1 MLEALNAL
9 NQLNAL
15 HSKNAT
21 HHFNATLPIL
31 LKVLEKQDKDLF
43 LLQVGNRIIPT
54 RSEQELKINQP
65 YFATMQRNQLG
76 DIVLKNLVPAPKILD
91 ALDDDLPAIEMKKIK
106 EILSAKDNTP
116 LKEYKEFLSEKLIH
130 AKNSQE
136 FLNTANMLL
145 SLQSQVLSFVVENER
160 KKAFLQVKAKKQSVD
175 FYALYPNLGEI
186 GGVIYL
192 KEKEK
197 QLFLKTTLQRTKEV
211 LKEAQNTLLGF
222 SSVEIVCEK
231 TPMLFAFEERL
242 LDTIG

>member
-15 HSKNAT
+15 HSKNAS
-21 HHFNATLPIL
+21 HHFNAALPIL
-31 LKVLEKQDKDLF
+31 LKVLEKQDKNLF

-54 RSEQELKINQP
+54 KSEQELKINQP
-65 YFATMQRNQLG
+65 YFAIMQRDRLG

-91 ALDDDLPAIEMKKIK
+91 ALDDLPAIEMNKIK

-116 LKEYKEFLSEKLIH
+116 LKEYKEFLSEKLVH

-160 KKAFLQVKAKKQSVD
+160 KKAFLQMKAKKQSVD

-222 SSVEIVCEK
+222 SFVEIVCEK

-242 LDTIG
+242 LDTLG

>member
-9 NQLNAL
+9 NQLNTF
-15 HSKNAT
+15 HSKNAA

-43 LLQVGNRIIPT
+43 LLQVGNKIIPT
-54 RSEQELKINQP
+54 KSEQELKINQP

-91 ALDDDLPAIEMKKIK
+91 ALDDLPALEMKQIK

-116 LKEYKEFLSEKLIH
+116 LKEYKEFLSEKLVH

-160 KKAFLQVKAKKQSVD
+160 KKAFLQMKAKKQSVD

-222 SSVEIVCEK
+222 SFVEIVCEK

-242 LDTIG
+242 LDTLG

>member
-15 HSKNAT
+15 HSKNAV

-43 LLQVGNRIIPT
+43 LLQVGNKIIPT
-54 RSEQELKINQP
+54 KSEQELKINQP
-65 YFATMQRNQLG
+65 YFATMQKNQLG

-91 ALDDDLPAIEMKKIK
+91 ALDDLPALEMKKLK

-116 LKEYKEFLSEKLIH
+116 LKEYKEFLSEKLVH
-130 AKNSQE
+130 AKSSQE

-145 SLQSQVLSFVVENER
+145 SLQSQVLSFVIENER
-160 KKAFLQVKAKKQSVD
+160 KKAFLQMKAKKQSVD

-222 SSVEIVCEK
+222 SFVEIVCEK

-242 LDTIG
+242 LDTLG

>member
-15 HSKNAT
+15 HSKNAA

-43 LLQVGNRIIPT
+43 LLQVGNKIIPT
-54 RSEQELKINQP
+54 KSEQELKINQP

-91 ALDDDLPAIEMKKIK
+91 ALDDLPAIEMKKLK

-130 AKNSQE
+130 AKSSQE

-145 SLQSQVLSFVVENER
+145 SLQSQVLSFVIENER
-160 KKAFLQVKAKKQSVD
+160 KKAFLQMKAKKQSVD

-192 KEKEK
+192 KKKEK
-197 QLFLKTTLQRTKEV
+197 QLFLKTTLQRTQEV

-222 SSVEIVCEK
+222 SFVEIVCEK
-231 TPMLFAFEERL
+231 TPMLFAFEEHL
-242 LDTIG
+242 LDTLG

>member
-15 HSKNAT
+15 HSKNAA

-43 LLQVGNRIIPT
+43 LLQVGNKIIPT
-54 RSEQELKINQP
+54 KSEQELKINQP

-91 ALDDDLPAIEMKKIK
+91 ALDDLPTIEMKKLK

-116 LKEYKEFLSEKLIH
+116 LKEYKEFLSEKLVH
-130 AKNSQE
+130 AKSSQE

-160 KKAFLQVKAKKQSVD
+160 KKAFLQMKAKKQSVD

-197 QLFLKTTLQRTKEV
+197 QLFLKTSLQRTKEV
-211 LKEAQNTLLGF
+211 LKKAQNTLLGF

-242 LDTIG
+242 LDTLG

>member
-21 HHFNATLPIL
+21 HHFNAALPIL

-43 LLQVGNRIIPT
+43 LLQVGNKIIPT
-54 RSEQELKINQP
+54 KSEQELKINQP

-91 ALDDDLPAIEMKKIK
+91 ALDDLSALEMKQIK

-145 SLQSQVLSFVVENER
+145 SLQSQVLSFVIENER
-160 KKAFLQVKAKKQSVD
+160 KKAFLQMKAKKQSVD

-222 SSVEIVCEK
+222 SFVEIVCEK

>member
-15 HSKNAT
+15 HSKNAA
-21 HHFNATLPIL
+21 HHFNAALPIL

-54 RSEQELKINQP
+54 KSEQDLKINQP
-65 YFATMQRNQLG
+65 YFATMQRDRLG

-91 ALDDDLPAIEMKKIK
+91 ALDDLPAIEMKKIK
-106 EILSAKDNTP
+106 EILSTKDNTP
-116 LKEYKEFLSEKLIH
+116 LKECKELLSEKLVH
-130 AKNSQE
+130 AKSSQE

-197 QLFLKTTLQRTKEV
+197 QLFLKTTLQRTKEI

-222 SSVEIVCEK
+222 SCVEIVCEK

>member
-15 HSKNAT
+15 HSKNAA

-43 LLQVGNRIIPT
+43 LLQVGNKIIPT
-54 RSEQELKINQP
+54 KSEQDLKINQP
-65 YFATMQRNQLG
+65 YFAIMQRNQLG

-91 ALDDDLPAIEMKKIK
+91 ALDDLPTLEMKKIK

-116 LKEYKEFLSEKLIH
+116 LKEYKEFLSEKLVH

-145 SLQSQVLSFVVENER
+145 SLQSQVLSFVIENER
-160 KKAFLQVKAKKQSVD
+160 KKAFLQMKAKKQSVD

-197 QLFLKTTLQRTKEV
+197 QLFLKTTLQRTQEI

-222 SSVEIVCEK
+222 SFVEIACEK

-242 LDTIG
+242 LDTLG

>member
-15 HSKNAT
+15 HSKNAA
-21 HHFNATLPIL
+21 HHFNAALPIL

-43 LLQVGNRIIPT
+43 LLQVGNKIIPT
-54 RSEQELKINQP
+54 KSEQELKINQP

-91 ALDDDLPAIEMKKIK
+91 ALDDLPAIEMNKIK

-116 LKEYKEFLSEKLIH
+116 LKEYKEFLSEKLVH

-160 KKAFLQVKAKKQSVD
+160 KKAFLQMKAKKQSVD

-222 SSVEIVCEK
+222 SFVEIVCEK

-242 LDTIG
+242 LDTLG

>member
-1 MLEALNAL
+1 MLETLNAL

-15 HSKNAT
+15 HSKNAA
-21 HHFNATLPIL
+21 HHFNAALPIL
-31 LKVLEKQDKDLF
+31 LKVLKKQDKDLF
-43 LLQVGNRIIPT
+43 LLQVGNKIIPT
-54 RSEQELKINQP
+54 KSEQELKINQP
-65 YFATMQRNQLG
+65 YFAVMQRNQLG

-91 ALDDDLPAIEMKKIK
+91 ALDDLPALEMNKLK
-106 EILSAKDNTP
+106 EILIAKDNTP

-130 AKNSQE
+130 AKSSQE

-160 KKAFLQVKAKKQSVD
+160 KKAFLQMKAKKQSVD

-211 LKEAQNTLLGF
+211 LKEAQNTLSGF
-222 SSVEIVCEK
+222 SFVEIVCEK

-242 LDTIG
+242 LDTLG

>member
-15 HSKNAT
+15 HSKNAA

-43 LLQVGNRIIPT
+43 LLQVGNKIIPT
-54 RSEQELKINQP
+54 KSEQELKINQP
-65 YFATMQRNQLG
+65 YFATMQKNQLG

-91 ALDDDLPAIEMKKIK
+91 ALDDLPTLEMKQIK

-116 LKEYKEFLSEKLIH
+116 LKEYKEFLSEELVH
-130 AKNSQE
+130 AKSSQE

-145 SLQSQVLSFVVENER
+145 SLQSQVLSFVIENER
-160 KKAFLQVKAKKQSVD
+160 KKAFLQMKAKKQSVD

>member
-15 HSKNAT
+15 HSKNAA

-54 RSEQELKINQP
+54 KSEQELKINQP

-91 ALDDDLPAIEMKKIK
+91 ALDDLPALEMKKLK

-130 AKNSQE
+130 AKSSQE

-145 SLQSQVLSFVVENER
+145 SLQSQVLSFVIENER
-160 KKAFLQVKAKKQSVD
+160 KKAFLQMKAKKQSVD

-222 SSVEIVCEK
+222 SFVEIVCEK

>member
-15 HSKNAT
+15 HSKNAA

-54 RSEQELKINQP
+54 KSEQELKINQP

-91 ALDDDLPAIEMKKIK
+91 ALNDLSSLEMKQIK

-116 LKEYKEFLSEKLIH
+116 LKEYKEFLSEKLVH
-130 AKNSQE
+130 AKSSQE

-145 SLQSQVLSFVVENER
+145 SLQSQVLSFVIENER
-160 KKAFLQVKAKKQSVD
+160 KKAFLQMKAKKQSVD

-197 QLFLKTTLQRTKEV
+197 QLFLKTTLQRTKEI

>member
-15 HSKNAT
+15 HSKNAA
-21 HHFNATLPIL
+21 HHFNAALPIL

-43 LLQVGNRIIPT
+43 LLQVGNKIIPT
-54 RSEQELKINQP
+54 KSEQELKINQP
-65 YFATMQRNQLG
+65 YFAIMQRNQLG

-91 ALDDDLPAIEMKKIK
+91 ALDDLPTLEMNKIK

-160 KKAFLQVKAKKQSVD
+160 KKAFLQMKAKKQSVD

-222 SSVEIVCEK
+222 SFVEVVCEK

>member
-15 HSKNAT
+15 HSKNAA

-43 LLQVGNRIIPT
+43 LLQVGNKIIPT
-54 RSEQELKINQP
+54 KSEQELKINQP
-65 YFATMQRNQLG
+65 YFAVMQKNQLG

-91 ALDDDLPAIEMKKIK
+91 ALDDLPALEMKKLK

-145 SLQSQVLSFVVENER
+145 SLQSQVLSFVIENER
-160 KKAFLQVKAKKQSVD
+160 KKAFLQMKAKKQSVD

-197 QLFLKTTLQRTKEV
+197 QLFLKTTLQRTQEV

-222 SSVEIVCEK
+222 SFVEIVCEK
-231 TPMLFAFEERL
+231 TPMLFAFEDRL
-242 LDTIG
+242 LDTLG

>member
-15 HSKNAT
+15 HSKNAA
-21 HHFNATLPIL
+21 HHFNAALPIL

-43 LLQVGNRIIPT
+43 LLQVGNKIIPT
-54 RSEQELKINQP
+54 KSEQELKINQP
-65 YFATMQRNQLG
+65 YFATMQRDRLG

-91 ALDDDLPAIEMKKIK
+91 ALDDLPALEMKQIK

-116 LKEYKEFLSEKLIH
+116 LKEYKEFLSEKLVH

-145 SLQSQVLSFVVENER
+145 SLQSQVLSFVIENER
-160 KKAFLQVKAKKQSVD
+160 KKAFLQMKAKKQSVD

-222 SSVEIVCEK
+222 SFVEIVCEK

-242 LDTIG
+242 LDTLG

>member
-43 LLQVGNRIIPT
+43 LLQVGNKIIPT
-54 RSEQELKINQP
+54 KSEQELKINQP
-65 YFATMQRNQLG
+65 YFATMQRDRLG

-91 ALDDDLPAIEMKKIK
+91 ALDDLPALEMKKLK

-116 LKEYKEFLSEKLIH
+116 LKEYKEFLSEKLVH

-145 SLQSQVLSFVVENER
+145 SLQSQVLSFVIENER
-160 KKAFLQVKAKKQSVD
+160 KKAFLQMKAKKQSVD

-222 SSVEIVCEK
+222 SFVEIVCEK

-242 LDTIG
+242 LDTLG

>member
-15 HSKNAT
+15 HSKNAA

-43 LLQVGNRIIPT
+43 LLQVGNKIIPT
-54 RSEQELKINQP
+54 KSEQELKINQP

-91 ALDDDLPAIEMKKIK
+91 ALDDLPAIEMKQIK

-116 LKEYKEFLSEKLIH
+116 LKEYKEFLSEKLVH

-160 KKAFLQVKAKKQSVD
+160 KKAFLQMKAKKQSVD

-222 SSVEIVCEK
+222 SFVEIVCEK
-231 TPMLFAFEERL
+231 TPMLFAFEDRL

>member
-31 LKVLEKQDKDLF
+31 LKVLEKQGKNLF
-43 LLQVGNRIIPT
+43 LLQVGNKIIPT
-54 RSEQELKINQP
+54 KSEQELKINQP

-91 ALDDDLPAIEMKKIK
+91 ALNDLPTLEMKQIK

-160 KKAFLQVKAKKQSVD
+160 KKAFLQMKAKKQSVD

-222 SSVEIVCEK
+222 SFVEIVCEK

-242 LDTIG
+242 LDTLG

>member
-31 LKVLEKQDKDLF
+31 LKVLEKQDKNLF
-43 LLQVGNRIIPT
+43 LLQVGNKIIPT

-91 ALDDDLPAIEMKKIK
+91 ALDDLPTLEMKQIK

-116 LKEYKEFLSEKLIH
+116 LKEYKEFLSEKLVH

-160 KKAFLQVKAKKQSVD
+160 KKAFLQMKAKKQSVD

-197 QLFLKTTLQRTKEV
+197 QLFLKTSLQRTKEV

-242 LDTIG
+242 LDTLG

>member
-31 LKVLEKQDKDLF
+31 LKVLEKQDKNLF

-54 RSEQELKINQP
+54 KSEQELKINQP

-91 ALDDDLPAIEMKKIK
+91 ALDDLPALEMKKIK

-130 AKNSQE
+130 AKSSQE

-160 KKAFLQVKAKKQSVD
+160 KKAFLQMKAKKQSVD

-222 SSVEIVCEK
+222 SFVEIACEK

-242 LDTIG
+242 LDTLG

>member
-15 HSKNAT
+15 HSKNAA

-54 RSEQELKINQP
+54 KSEQDLKINQP
-65 YFATMQRNQLG
+65 YFAIMQRDRLG

-91 ALDDDLPAIEMKKIK
+91 ALDDLPALEMKQIK
-106 EILSAKDNTP
+106 EILSAKDNIP
-116 LKEYKEFLSEKLIH
+116 LKEYKELLSEKLVH
-130 AKNSQE
+130 AKSSQE

-145 SLQSQVLSFVVENER
+145 SLQSQVLSFVIENER

>member
-15 HSKNAT
+15 HSKNAA

-43 LLQVGNRIIPT
+43 LLQVGNRIIT
-54 RSEQELKINQP
+54 TKSEQDLKINQP

-91 ALDDDLPAIEMKKIK
+91 ALNDLPAIEMNKIK

-116 LKEYKEFLSEKLIH
+116 LKEYKEFLSEKLVH

-160 KKAFLQVKAKKQSVD
+160 KKAFLQMKAKKQSVD

-186 GGVIYL
+186 GGIIYL

-222 SSVEIVCEK
+222 SFVEIVCEK

>member
-15 HSKNAT
+15 HSKNAA

-43 LLQVGNRIIPT
+43 LLQVGNKIIPT
-54 RSEQELKINQP
+54 KSEQELKINQP

-91 ALDDDLPAIEMKKIK
+91 ALNDLPALEMKQIK
-106 EILSAKDNTP
+106 EILSTKDSTP
-116 LKEYKEFLSEKLIH
+116 LKEYKEFLSEKLVH

-160 KKAFLQVKAKKQSVD
+160 KKAFLQMKAKKQSVD

-222 SSVEIVCEK
+222 SFVEIVCEK
-231 TPMLFAFEERL
+231 TPMLFAFEDRL
-242 LDTIG
+242 LDTLG

>member
-15 HSKNAT
+15 HSKNAA

-54 RSEQELKINQP
+54 KSEQELKINQP

-91 ALDDDLPAIEMKKIK
+91 ALDDLPALEMKKLK

-116 LKEYKEFLSEKLIH
+116 LKEYKEFLSEKLVH
-130 AKNSQE
+130 AKSSQE

-145 SLQSQVLSFVVENER
+145 SLQSQVLSFLIENER
-160 KKAFLQVKAKKQSVD
+160 KKAFLQMKAKKQSVD

-222 SSVEIVCEK
+222 SFVEIVCEK
-231 TPMLFAFEERL
+231 TPMLFAFEDRL

>member
-31 LKVLEKQDKDLF
+31 LKVLEKQDKNLF

-54 RSEQELKINQP
+54 KSEQELKINQP

-91 ALDDDLPAIEMKKIK
+91 ALDDLPALEMKKIK

-130 AKNSQE
+130 AKSSQE

-160 KKAFLQVKAKKQSVD
+160 KKAFLQMKAKKQSVD

-222 SSVEIVCEK
+222 SFVEIACEK

>member
-15 HSKNAT
+15 HSKNAS
-21 HHFNATLPIL
+21 HHFNAALPIL

-54 RSEQELKINQP
+54 KSEQELKINQP

-91 ALDDDLPAIEMKKIK
+91 ALDDLPAIEMHKLK

-130 AKNSQE
+130 AKSSQE

-160 KKAFLQVKAKKQSVD
+160 KKAFLQMKAKKQSVD

-211 LKEAQNTLLGF
+211 LKEAQNTLSGF
-222 SSVEIVCEK
+222 SFVEIVCEK

-242 LDTIG
+242 LDTLG

>member
-15 HSKNAT
+15 HSKNAA

-43 LLQVGNRIIPT
+43 LLQVGNKIIPT
-54 RSEQELKINQP
+54 KSEQELKINQP

-91 ALDDDLPAIEMKKIK
+91 ALDDLPTIEMKKLK

-116 LKEYKEFLSEKLIH
+116 LKEYKEFLSEKLVH
-130 AKNSQE
+130 AKSSQE

-145 SLQSQVLSFVVENER
+145 SLQSQVLSFVIENER
-160 KKAFLQVKAKKQSVD
+160 KKAFLQMKAKKQSVD

-197 QLFLKTTLQRTKEV
+197 QLFLKTSLQRTKEV

-222 SSVEIVCEK
+222 SFVEIVCEK

-242 LDTIG
+242 LDTLG

>member
-15 HSKNAT
+15 HSKNAA

-43 LLQVGNRIIPT
+43 LLQVGNKIIPT

-91 ALDDDLPAIEMKKIK
+91 ALDDLPAIEMHKLK

-116 LKEYKEFLSEKLIH
+116 LKEYKEFLSEKLVH
-130 AKNSQE
+130 AKSSQE

-145 SLQSQVLSFVVENER
+145 SLQSQVLSFVIENER
-160 KKAFLQVKAKKQSVD
+160 KKAFLQMKAKKQSVD

-222 SSVEIVCEK
+222 SFVEIACEK

>member
-9 NQLNAL
+9 NQLNAI

-54 RSEQELKINQP
+54 KSEQELKINQP
-65 YFATMQRNQLG
+65 YFAIMQRNQLG

-91 ALDDDLPAIEMKKIK
+91 ALDDLPTLEMNKIK

-116 LKEYKEFLSEKLIH
+116 LKEYKEFLSEKLVH
-130 AKNSQE
+130 AKSSQE

-160 KKAFLQVKAKKQSVD
+160 KKAFLQIKAKKQSVD

-197 QLFLKTTLQRTKEV
+197 QLFLKTTLQRTKEI

-222 SSVEIVCEK
+222 SCMEIVCEK

-242 LDTIG
+242 LDTLG

>member
-15 HSKNAT
+15 HSKNAA

-43 LLQVGNRIIPT
+43 LLQVGNKIIPT
-54 RSEQELKINQP
+54 KSEQELKINQP
-65 YFATMQRNQLG
+65 YFAIMQRNQLG

-91 ALDDDLPAIEMKKIK
+91 ALDDLPALEMKKLK

-130 AKNSQE
+130 AKSSQE

-145 SLQSQVLSFVVENER
+145 SLQSQVLSFVIENER
-160 KKAFLQVKAKKQSVD
+160 KKAFLQMKAKKQSVD

-197 QLFLKTTLQRTKEV
+197 QLFLKTTLQRTQEV

-222 SSVEIVCEK
+222 SFVEIVCEK

-242 LDTIG
+242 LDTLG

>member
-15 HSKNAT
+15 HSKNAA

-43 LLQVGNRIIPT
+43 LLQVGNKIIPT
-54 RSEQELKINQP
+54 KSEQELKINQP

-91 ALDDDLPAIEMKKIK
+91 ALDDLPALEMKKLK
-106 EILSAKDNTP
+106 KILSAKDNTP
-116 LKEYKEFLSEKLIH
+116 LKEYKEFLSEKLVH

-145 SLQSQVLSFVVENER
+145 SLQSQVLSFVIENER

-197 QLFLKTTLQRTKEV
+197 QLFLKTTLQRTQEI

>member
-1 MLEALNAL
+1 ML
-9 NQLNAL
+9 
-15 HSKNAT
+15 
-21 HHFNATLPIL
+21 
-31 LKVLEKQDKDLF
+31 
-43 LLQVGNRIIPT
+43 
-54 RSEQELKINQP
+54 ELKINQP

-91 ALDDDLPAIEMKKIK
+91 ALDDLSVLEMNKIK

-116 LKEYKEFLSEKLIH
+116 LKEYKELLSEKLVH
-130 AKNSQE
+130 AKNPQE

-145 SLQSQVLSFVVENER
+145 SLQSQVLSFVIENER
-160 KKAFLQVKAKKQSVD
+160 KRAFLQVKAKKQSVD

-186 GGVIYL
+186 SGVIYL

-197 QLFLKTTLQRTKEV
+197 QLFLKTSLQRTKEI

-222 SSVEIVCEK
+222 SCVEIACEK

-242 LDTIG
+242 LDTLG

>member
-15 HSKNAT
+15 HSKNAA

-43 LLQVGNRIIPT
+43 LLQVGNKIIPT
-54 RSEQELKINQP
+54 KSEQELKINQP

-91 ALDDDLPAIEMKKIK
+91 ALDDLPAIEMKQIK

-116 LKEYKEFLSEKLIH
+116 LKEYKEFLSEKLVH

-145 SLQSQVLSFVVENER
+145 SLQSQVLSFVIENER
-160 KKAFLQVKAKKQSVD
+160 KKAFLQMKAKKQSVD

-222 SSVEIVCEK
+222 SFVEIVCEK

-242 LDTIG
+242 LDTLG

>member
-15 HSKNAT
+15 HSKNAA

-43 LLQVGNRIIPT
+43 LLQVGNKIIPT
-54 RSEQELKINQP
+54 KSEQELKINQP
-65 YFATMQRNQLG
+65 YFAIMQRNQLG

-91 ALDDDLPAIEMKKIK
+91 ALDDLPAIEMKKLK

-130 AKNSQE
+130 AKSSQE

-160 KKAFLQVKAKKQSVD
+160 KKAFLQMKAKKQSVD

-222 SSVEIVCEK
+222 SFVEIVCEK

>member
-15 HSKNAT
+15 HSKNAA

-43 LLQVGNRIIPT
+43 LLQVGNKIIPT
-54 RSEQELKINQP
+54 RSEQDLKINQP
-65 YFATMQRNQLG
+65 YFAIMQRNQLG

-91 ALDDDLPAIEMKKIK
+91 GLDDLPTLEMKQIK

-130 AKNSQE
+130 AKSSQE

-160 KKAFLQVKAKKQSVD
+160 KKAFLQMKAKKQSVD

-197 QLFLKTTLQRTKEV
+197 QLFLKTTLQRTKEI

-242 LDTIG
+242 LDTLG

>member
-15 HSKNAT
+15 HSKNAV

-54 RSEQELKINQP
+54 KSEQELKINQP

-91 ALDDDLPAIEMKKIK
+91 ALDDLPSLEMKQIK

-116 LKEYKEFLSEKLIH
+116 LKEYKEFLSEKLVH
-130 AKNSQE
+130 AKSSQE

-145 SLQSQVLSFVVENER
+145 SLQSQVLSFVIENER

-197 QLFLKTTLQRTKEV
+197 QLFLKTTLQRTQEV

>member
-15 HSKNAT
+15 HSKNAA

-43 LLQVGNRIIPT
+43 LLQVGNKIIPT

-65 YFATMQRNQLG
+65 YFAIMQRNQLG

-91 ALDDDLPAIEMKKIK
+91 ALDDLPALEMKQIK

-116 LKEYKEFLSEKLIH
+116 LKEYKEFLSEKLVH
-130 AKNSQE
+130 AKSSQE

-160 KKAFLQVKAKKQSVD
+160 KKAFLQMKAKKQSVD

-222 SSVEIVCEK
+222 SFVEIVCEK
-231 TPMLFAFEERL
+231 TPMLFAFEEHL
-242 LDTIG
+242 LDTLG

>member
-15 HSKNAT
+15 HSKNAA

-43 LLQVGNRIIPT
+43 LLQVGNKIIPT
-54 RSEQELKINQP
+54 KSEQELKINQP
-65 YFATMQRNQLG
+65 YFAIMQRNQLG

-91 ALDDDLPAIEMKKIK
+91 ALNDLPAIEMKKIK
-106 EILSAKDNTP
+106 EILSTKDNTP
-116 LKEYKEFLSEKLIH
+116 LKEYKEFLSEKLVH
-130 AKNSQE
+130 AKSSQE

-145 SLQSQVLSFVVENER
+145 SLQSQVLSFVIENER
-160 KKAFLQVKAKKQSVD
+160 KKAFLQMKAKKQSVD

-186 GGVIYL
+186 SGVIYL

-222 SSVEIVCEK
+222 SFVEIVCEK

-242 LDTIG
+242 LDTLG

>member
-15 HSKNAT
+15 HSKNAA

-43 LLQVGNRIIPT
+43 LLQVGNKIIPT
-54 RSEQELKINQP
+54 KSEQELKINQP
-65 YFATMQRNQLG
+65 YFATMQRDRLG

-91 ALDDDLPAIEMKKIK
+91 ALDDLPAIEMKQIK

-116 LKEYKEFLSEKLIH
+116 LKEYKEFLSEKLVH

-145 SLQSQVLSFVVENER
+145 SLQSQVLSFVIENER
-160 KKAFLQVKAKKQSVD
+160 KKAFLQMKAKKQSVD

-222 SSVEIVCEK
+222 SFVEIVCEK

-242 LDTIG
+242 LDTLG